1 VSPEPDTTA
10 PLTELTP
17 LSRDSLQHQAK
28 QAIVRSILN
37 GLFMPGER
45 VVETK
50 VAEGLNLSRSTVRA
64 ALQALIQEGLLEQES
79 FKGTVVMPLT
89 VRGAEELETIRESL
103 EQLAVREAIRHATED
118 EVAELRVAYQRA
130 LAAAGSAQ
138 DVGLAYHLDLAMHQ
152 QIVAMAHHSLL
163 SRHFALIEHKM
174 LMYMAHAGGP
184 HLSAE
189 GFRRQHEDVVEG
201 IATRDEA
208 RAMRGLER
216 HFEEATSFLVG
227 MFTHKDQSHG

>member
-1 VSPEPDTTA
+1 MTTLEHLNGLADFA
-10 PLTELTP
+10 PV
-17 LSRDSLQHQAK
+17 SRDSLQHQAK

-45 VVETK
+45 VVEAK

-64 ALQALIQEGLLEQES
+64 ALQTLIQEGLLEQES
-79 FKGTVVMPLT
+79 FRGAIVMPLT

-103 EQLAVREAIRHATED
+103 EQLAVREAIRHATEP
-118 EVAELRVAYQRA
+118 EIAELRARYQSALEVASS
-130 LAAAGSAQ
+130 G
-138 DVGLAYHLDLAMHQ
+138 DVGLAYNLDLAIHQ
-152 QIVAMAHHSLL
+152 QIVTMAHHSLL

-208 RAMRGLER
+208 RAMRGLDR
-216 HFEEATSFLVG
+216 HFVEATAFLVG
-227 MFTHKDQSHG
+227 MFTAKEKANG

>member
-1 VSPEPDTTA
+1 MSTDFDPIPPPAEFA
-10 PLTELTP
+10 PV
-17 LSRDSLQHQAK
+17 SRDSLQHQAK

-45 VVETK
+45 VVEAK

-64 ALQALIQEGLLEQES
+64 ALQTLIQEGLLEQES
-79 FKGTVVMPLT
+79 FRGTVVMPLT

-103 EQLAVREAIRHATED
+103 EQLAVREAIRHATEA
-118 EVAELRVAYQRA
+118 EVAELRARYQRA
-130 LAAAGSAQ
+130 LAAVSSPQ
-138 DVGLAYHLDLAMHQ
+138 DVGLAYHLDLAIHQ

-208 RAMRGLER
+208 RAMRGLNV

-227 MFTHKDQSHG
+227 MFTHKEKAHG

>member
-1 VSPEPDTTA
+1 MSTATEPVP
-10 PLTELTP
+10 PLADFMP
-17 LSRDSLQHQAK
+17 VSRDSLQQQAK

-45 VVETK
+45 VVEAK

-64 ALQALIQEGLLEQES
+64 ALQTLIQEGLLEQES
-79 FKGTVVMPLT
+79 FRGTIVMPLT

-103 EQLAVREAIRHATED
+103 EQLAVREAIRHATEA
-118 EVAELRVAYQRA
+118 EVAELRARYQRA
-130 LAAAGSAQ
+130 LEAVSSPQ
-138 DVGLAYHLDLAMHQ
+138 DVGLAYHLDLAIHQ

-189 GFRRQHEDVVEG
+189 GFRRQHEDVIEG

-208 RAMRGLER
+208 RAMRGLDR

-227 MFTHKDQSHG
+227 MFTDKEKANG

>member
-1 VSPEPDTTA
+1 MSFEMDASPLSDLA
-10 PLTELTP
+10 PV
-17 LSRDSLQHQAK
+17 SRDSLQHQAK

-64 ALQALIQEGLLEQES
+64 ALQTLIQEGLLEQES
-79 FKGTVVMPLT
+79 FRGTIVMPVT

-103 EQLAVREAIRHATED
+103 EQLAVRQAIVHASD
-118 EVAELRVAYQRA
+118 AEVAELRARYERA
-130 LAAAGSAQ
+130 LAAAANQ

-174 LMYMAHAGGP
+174 LLYMAHAGGP

-189 GFRRQHEDVVEG
+189 GFRRQHEDVMEG
-201 IATRDEA
+201 IASRDEA
-208 RAMRGLER
+208 RALRGLDR
-216 HFEEATSFLVG
+216 HFVEATSFLVG
-227 MFTHKDQSHG
+227 MFTNKETTHG